1 MFAIRAIS
9 AIRSSALPA
18 RRTLAT
24 TVGRSVQDAQTVSAP
39 ASHSYLR
46 GLLDADDADAP
57 WHQNPIEMV
66 SREVQAPSYGA
77 HESW

>member
-1 MFAIRAIS
+1 
-9 AIRSSALPA
+9 
-18 RRTLAT
+18 
-24 TVGRSVQDAQTVSAP
+24 DAQTVSAP

-66 SREVQAPSYGA
+66 SREVQTPSYGA